1 MPILRVARAHTR
13 VTGAMAAQRALGS
26 HGAGDEGNS
35 FDFGLLEKQS
45 FPKWEIPCI
54 GRRWTAVQNLT
65 PLALSS
71 AEKSVTVQKNKQR
84 THEQ

>member
-54 GRRWTAVQNLT
+54 GRR
-65 PLALSS
+65 
-71 AEKSVTVQKNKQR
+71 
-84 THEQ
+84 